1 MALRRQ
7 RTRRGFTLIELLVV
21 ISIIGVLI
29 GLLLPAVQAARRS
42 ARRLQCS
49 SNLRQVGIGLAG
61 FLNQKNF
68 FPNAGTFGEG
78 YVVQNAING
87 TTNTATS
94 DPKTVDKSVI
104 NSVFSTT
111 KPNTTFANSYPLYNW
126 VVDILP
132 YIDNLDLANAYNRK
146 DRYYGT
152 VAIAAG
158 NPSNS
163 TIGNT
168 GIGILKC
175 PDDLTALPGQGNLTY
190 VVNGGF
196 SRWIGQP
203 TIGWTPG
210 DGITNIGSS
219 LVDSTSGPT
228 WGQGLAIKTG
238 VMFIGTDTGSFGW
251 DAKSSSSSII
261 DGSSTTILATENF
274 LAGASTG
281 NDYTGTSIR
290 TNWACPHPNFCM
302 FVASDVAATQ
312 AISSAQGTTPD
323 GVNDNVGWKYANY
336 RIAGTGNTQT
346 YADQESINFGQT
358 LSEEGSF
365 PYPLSNHNG
374 GINTLFCDG
383 SVKFINE
390 TIDGTV
396 YSKII
401 TPQGSKLPAALR
413 QLPVDASAIGD

>member
-1 MALRRQ
+1 MALRRP

-68 FPNAGTFGEG
+68 YPNAGTFGESINELA
-78 YVVQNAING
+78 NAPTK
-87 TTNTATS
+87 TTLAT
-94 DPKTVDKSVI
+94 SVI
-104 NSVFSTT
+104 NNVFSTS
-111 KPNTTFANSYPLYNW
+111 KPNNNFAKALPLYNW

-132 YIDNLDLANAYNRK
+132 YIDSVDLANAYNRK
-146 DRYYGT
+146 ALYYDT
-152 VAIAAG
+152 TSPV
-158 NPSNS
+158 S
-163 TIGNT
+163 TGSPVNLKITDT

-175 PDDLTALPGQGNLTY
+175 PDDLTAQPNHGNLSY

-196 SRWIGQP
+196 SRWIGTP
-203 TIGWTPG
+203 NTGGATFGWTPG
-210 DGITNIGSS
+210 DGINSQNTTLIDNI
-219 LVDSTSGPT
+219 TGPT
-228 WGQGLAIKTG
+228 WGQGLNVKTA
-238 VMFIGTDTGSFGW
+238 VMFIGTDSGGYGW

-261 DGSSTTILATENF
+261 DGSSTTLLATENF
-274 LAGASTG
+274 LGGYSAG
-281 NDYTGTSIR
+281 NDYTGQNIPS
-290 TNWACPHPNFCM
+290 NWASPHPNFCM
-302 FVASDVAATQ
+302 FIASDVAATQ
-312 AISSAQGTTPD
+312 AITSAASFKPD
-323 GVNDNVGWKYANY
+323 GATDNPGWAYANF
-336 RIAGTGNTQT
+336 RTAGTGSQQT
-346 YADQESINFGQT
+346 ADQESINFGQS

-365 PYPLSNHNG
+365 PFPLSNHNG
-374 GINTLFCDG
+374 GINALFCDG
-383 SVKFINE
+383 SVKFLNE